1 MYRLILFDWAN
12 VLLDCYSDIYNIR
25 DAQRDIAAHLR
36 PENAD
41 EMVKIFSDDR
51 FWTYCGAKPD
61 DLIKSHMVKCGA
73 GTPSASS
80 KPATLNITKKSHG
93 LKTQ

>member
-51 FWTYCGAKPD
+51 PENTLRAGSAGWNTLTATGNEFET
-61 DLIKSHMVKCGA
+61 IRQKCLAFA
-73 GTPSASS
+73 GQGEPER
-80 KPATLNITKKSHG
+80 
-93 LKTQ
+93 

>member
-1 MYRLILFDWAN
+1 MDRLILFDWAN

-41 EMVKIFSDDR
+41 EMVKIFPTTG
-51 FWTYCGAKPD
+51 FGLA
-61 DLIKSHMVKCGA
+61 A
-73 GTPSASS
+73 GPNRT
-80 KPATLNITKKSHG
+80 I
-93 LKTQ
+93 

>member
-1 MYRLILFDWAN
+1 MDRLILFDWAN

-41 EMVKIFSDDR
+41 EMVKIFFRRQVLDLLRGQTGR
-51 FWTYCGAKPD
+51 FDKIAHGKMR
-61 DLIKSHMVKCGA
+61 L
-73 GTPSASS
+73 
-80 KPATLNITKKSHG
+80 PAHRRTVQSL
-93 LKTQ
+93 LP